1 LEFPSTTNRC
11 LLSQKKCQEQNILL
25 QNGTICKELKTWWSL
40 MKEKEIKASWSL
52 IKDIAKKTSW
62 SLIKQ
67 LRLFTALIE
76 KDFFN

>member
-1 LEFPSTTNRC
+1 
-11 LLSQKKCQEQNILL
+11 
-25 QNGTICKELKTWWSL
+25 

-52 IKDIAKKTSW
+52 IKDVAKKTSW